1 VTTPGVAGDS
11 AEALFEHAPCGFLTT
26 RPDGTIVRVNETFLR
41 WTQRDRDDVVGRRF
55 AELLTGG
62 GRIYHET
69 HYAPLLA
76 LQGAVQE
83 IALDLVRRDG
93 SRLPA
98 LVNAAVERNADGAT
112 AAIHVTVFDATQR
125 REYERELV
133 RLAERARLLSRVAG
147 AMLETR
153 EAQGRIDSVLRELV
167 PAFADR
173 ASFEEG
179 DDDAVD
185 AEAERE
191 LWLLLAVPGRAF
203 GYLHLQRDP
212 GRPAFAPLEREFA
225 RDLADRA
232 ALALEN
238 ARLYEHERDVATT
251 LQASML
257 AGRPPR
263 DPRLEVAAWY
273 HPADDGLDVG
283 GDWHDAFR
291 VGPGRFGFVVGDVVG
306 RGLQAAT
313 AMGQLRSAIRALA
326 LSGLGPAAGLERLEA
341 FVVDDDAM
349 RMATAI
355 HVDLDLDRGRA
366 TIAAAGHPPALLLAP
381 GAAPRLVWEG
391 RSPPLGVF
399 DEPVPRGET
408 EVDVPPGSRLLLY
421 TDGLVERRG
430 ELVDA
435 GLERLATVAASLA
448 DAPLPA
454 LVEGVTGHLMTGGAV
469 ADDVCLLAVATA
481 APLPGGQ
488 P

>member
-1 VTTPGVAGDS
+1 VTTPGVGGDS
-11 AEALFEHAPCGFLTT
+11 AEALFAHAPCGFLTT

-41 WTQRDRDDVVGRRF
+41 WTERDRDDVVGRRF
-55 AELLTGG
+55 ADLLTGG

-83 IALDLVRRDG
+83 IALDIVRHDG

-98 LVNAAVERNADGAT
+98 LVNAALERDADGAP
-112 AAIHVTVFDATQR
+112 AAIHVIVFDATQR

-133 RLAERARLLSRVAG
+133 RVTERARLLSRVVG
-147 AMLETR
+147 AQLETR
-153 EAQGRIDSVLRELV
+153 DVQGRIDSLLRELV

-173 ASFEEG
+173 ATLATADEPG
-179 DDDAVD
+179 AAD
-185 AEAERE
+185 AERE
-191 LWLLLAVPGRAF
+191 LVLPLAVPGRAF
-203 GYLHLQRDP
+203 GYVRLERDE
-212 GRPAFAPLEREFA
+212 GRPEFAPADREFA

-232 ALALEN
+232 ALAIEN
-238 ARLYEHERDVATT
+238 ARLYQHERDVAAT
-251 LQASML
+251 LQDSML

-273 HPADDGLDVG
+273 HAADDGLQVG

-291 VGPGRFGFVVGDVVG
+291 VGPGRFGLVVGDVVG
-306 RGLQAAT
+306 RGLPAAT

-326 LSGLGPAAGLERLEA
+326 MAGLDPATVLERVDA

-355 HVDLDLDRGRA
+355 YVDLDVEEGRA
-366 TIAAAGHPPALLLAP
+366 TVAAAGHPPALLLVPDAP
-381 GAAPRLVWEG
+381 PRLVWEG

-399 DEPVPRGET
+399 AGAVPRDQT
-408 EVDVPPGSRLLLY
+408 EVEVPPGSRILLY

-430 ELVDA
+430 EIVDA
-435 GLERLATVAASLA
+435 GLDRLAAVASRLA
-448 DAPLPA
+448 GVPLPA
-454 LVEGVTGHLMTGGAV
+454 LVDGLTDELVADGAV
-469 ADDVCLLAVATA
+469 ADDVCLLAVATGG
-481 APLPGGQ
+481 LPRGQ
-488 P
+488 A